1 MNRFGVAS
9 LGILAAAVLT
19 ACTGNVGPGGQRQQ
33 PGTVGAG
40 GSPIGGPAG
49 GSSGTGNGAQPTP
62 GTVSGVQ
69 CMNGASLAPAR
80 ISLISDDQ
88 YRNIIHDVFG
98 VTFTATQIVS
108 VQTNP
113 NGSYPFNEAATLTQ
127 QEVLQSYLRAADTV
141 ASLLQSIPPCTSPST
156 VNATCMEQYL
166 RSTLP
171 RAWRRAL
178 SDAEYAGLMNIFNM
192 ASTDGPA
199 MQVQV
204 TMEAA
209 LIHPAFLYRSELG
222 MGAATMAVGSKV
234 ALTPYELASA
244 LSFAVFN
251 SVRDPE
257 LWAKAQDGTITQ
269 PPVLAAQVARLMALP
284 IAKTNVTTKVS
295 YYLNFGI
302 YTNAAISALY
312 GLPAVTGTQLQ
323 AVTPTGN
330 AYTAGILTQPALLAS
345 SNPKPTGDDVIH
357 RGLWVYYN
365 LICAPPPP
373 APPANA
379 NSVAAMHA
387 NESTRQ
393 QAAFRDAPI
402 PGVMGSGC
410 GAGCHGRFDPF
421 GLVTMSYDSIGRYRT
436 TDPSTTPPNQP
447 VDDSAQ
453 VPAGVLGPDP
463 VVLKDAADLAQR
475 LAQGRQASDCATRN
489 IATYALEHSPEVEG
503 SCALQVVKDQF
514 QKSQSFAVMYVS
526 LLTSP
531 GFATRDI
538 E

>member
-1 MNRFGVAS
+1 M
-9 LGILAAAVLT
+9 
-19 ACTGNVGPGGQRQQ
+19 
-33 PGTVGAG
+33 
-40 GSPIGGPAG
+40 
-49 GSSGTGNGAQPTP
+49 AQCN
-62 GTVSGVQ
+62 Q
-69 CMNGASLAPAR
+69 DRSLAPAR
-80 ISLISDDQ
+80 LSLLSDDQ

-98 VTFTATQIVS
+98 VTFPATQIVS

-113 NGSYPFNEAATLTQ
+113 NGSYPFNEAATITQ
-127 QEVLQSYLRAADTV
+127 QEVLQSYLRAADAV

-156 VNATCMEQYL
+156 LSATCMEQYL

-171 RAWRRAL
+171 RAWRRSL
-178 SDAEYAGLMNIFNM
+178 TDAEYAGLMNIFNM
-192 ASTDGPA
+192 ASTDGAA

-222 MGAATMAVGSKV
+222 TSTATMAVGSKV

-244 LSFAVFN
+244 LSFAAYN
-251 SVRDPE
+251 SVPDPE
-257 LWAKAQDGTITQ
+257 LLAKAQDGTITQ
-269 PPVLAAQVARLMALP
+269 ASVLAAQVARLVALP
-284 IAKTNVTTKVS
+284 SAKTNLTTKVS
-295 YYLNFGI
+295 YYLNFEKLPLVSKDATTYPDFAAVKPALYQGAELLLNDVMAGGRFSDLFTSQRI

-323 AVTPTGN
+323 AVTPTGK

-345 SNPKPTGDDVIH
+345 TNPKPTGDDVIH

-365 LICAPPPP
+365 LICAPPAP

-447 VDDSAQ
+447 VDDTAQ
-453 VPAGVLGPDP
+453 LPAGVLGPDP
-463 VVLKDAADLAQR
+463 VMLTDAADLAQR
-475 LAQGRQASDCATRN
+475 LAQGRQASDCAARN

-503 SCALQVVKDQF
+503 SCALQIVKDQF
-514 QKSQSFAVMYVS
+514 QKSQSFVDMYVS

>member
-1 MNRFGVAS
+1 
-9 LGILAAAVLT
+9 
-19 ACTGNVGPGGQRQQ
+19 
-33 PGTVGAG
+33 
-40 GSPIGGPAG
+40 
-49 GSSGTGNGAQPTP
+49 
-62 GTVSGVQ
+62 
-69 CMNGASLAPAR
+69 MNGASLAPAR

-88 YRNIIHDVFG
+88 YRNVILDVFG

-141 ASLLQSIPPCTSPST
+141 GSLLQSIPPCTSPSA

-171 RAWRRAL
+171 RAWRRPL

-222 MGAATMAVGSKV
+222 MGAATMPVGSKV

-251 SVRDPE
+251 SGPDPE

-269 PPVLAAQVARLMALP
+269 PSVLAAQVARLMALP

-295 YYLNFGI
+295 YYLNFEKLPLVSKDAMTYPDFAAVKPALYQSAELLLNDVMAGGRFSDLFTSQRI

-312 GLPAVTGTQLQ
+312 GLPPVTGTQLQ

-345 SNPKPTGDDVIH
+345 TNPKPTGDDVIH

-387 NESTRQ
+387 SESTRQ
-393 QAAFRDAPI
+393 QAAVRDAPI

-436 TDPSTTPPNQP
+436 TDPSTSPPNQP
-447 VDDSAQ
+447 VDDTAQ

-503 SCALQVVKDQF
+503 SCALQVIKDQF
-514 QKSQSFAVMYVS
+514 QKSQSFADMYVS